1 MRKKNKG
8 EIKIADIKVYY
19 KATVIITTWYWHKKR
34 HTDQWN
40 GIESS
45 EINPSV
51 YSQLI
56 FDKGGR
62 SIKWSKN
69 ILFKNGVG
77 RSGQAYTKI
86 NSKWIKDLT
95 ISHGTM
101 KFLEENIG
109 RKISDIPCS
118 NIFNEISP
126 RAREIKGKK

>member
-1 MRKKNKG
+1 MRRKNKVG
-8 EIKIADIKVYY
+8 GVTIPDIKVYY

-62 SIKWSKN
+62 SIKWNKN
-69 ILFKNGVG
+69 SLFSNGIG
-77 RSGQAYTKI
+77 RSGQVHAKKKKRKEKENLIPTYTIHK
-86 NSKWIKDLT
+86 NKLKMDKRLKYKLWA
-95 ISHGTM
+95 
-101 KFLEENIG
+101 
-109 RKISDIPCS
+109 P
-118 NIFNEISP
+118 
-126 RAREIKGKK
+126 